1 MKQAGLNNKEVS
13 IRTGLGFLRNKGY
26 KYMQPCQK
34 ELLTESELRKRFQ
47 FAKKMKE
54 YNYNV
59 TTYGLKKL
67 PFS

>member
-13 IRTGLGFLRNKGY
+13 IRTGLRFLRNKGY
-26 KYMQPCQK
+26 KYMQPYQK
-34 ELLTESELRKRFQ
+34 GLLTESDLRKRFQ

-67 PFS
+67 PFA